1 METQVEISVEQK
13 QLHELLKSKRCSKHQ
28 RKDKKSKRAK
38 QKAQLRKEMKGDES
52 PLSLFPALNL
62 FILL

>member
-1 METQVEISVEQK
+1 METQVEISVEAK

-38 QKAQLRKEMKGDES
+38 QKAQLRKEIQKGES
-52 PLSLFPALNL
+52 PSSISNH
-62 FILL
+62 

>member
-1 METQVEISVEQK
+1 METQVEISVEAK

-38 QKAQLRKEMKGDES
+38 QKAQLRKEMKNGNES
-52 PLSLFPALNL
+52 SRSRFPTL
-62 FILL
+62 